1 MTINDIVGAWA
12 SEQELDDLVD
22 LDKLMRIIRNTYLT
36 GFIEGVM
43 VGDKGDPLPSPDD
56 VWAAFE
62 GRDLAEP
69 SPASLGIIQPPKPK
83 LVI

>member
-43 VGDKGDPLPSPDD
+43 VGDAGASLPSPDY
-56 VWAAFE
+56 VWATFE
-62 GRDLAEP
+62 GRDLAELDPAP
-69 SPASLGIIQPPKPK
+69 SGIIQPPK